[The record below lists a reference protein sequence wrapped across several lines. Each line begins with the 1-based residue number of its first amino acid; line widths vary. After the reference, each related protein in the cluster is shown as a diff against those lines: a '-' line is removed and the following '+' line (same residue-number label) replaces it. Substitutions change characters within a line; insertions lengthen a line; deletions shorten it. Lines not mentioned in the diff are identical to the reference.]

1 MISFGL
7 DNDAA
12 GIADAKFRSD
22 ERAGHIHCVAKENSC
37 PFPDQRPDS
46 SEPLPRYV
54 VLK

>member
-22 ERAGHIHCVAKENSC
+22 ERAGHIHCVAKEKLLSISG
-37 PFPDQRPDS
+37 P
-46 SEPLPRYV
+46 
-54 VLK
+54 KT